1 MQKVS
6 LSMARIYNLVY
17 AGKIGL
23 HLSSSIDKENRSV
36 TLTTNYINVT
46 IRISSEKY
54 YVFGTVDS
62 DFMEF
67 ELEIDRETDLVEAYI
82 AEMLIAETLSFRD
95 NNIFLSNLID
105 IL

>member
-62 DFMEF
+62 FMEF

-82 AEMLIAETLSFRD
+82 AEMLIAETLSFRN